1 VEDAMNK
8 EYMIQHLMREIE
20 SDFSFDL
27 RLGLID
33 RSKYNW
39 IIKEEK
45 EQLQKKNYTEIEMM
59 FLEAAA

>member
-1 VEDAMNK
+1 MNK
-8 EYMIQHLMREIE
+8 EYMIERLMREIE
-20 SDFSFDL
+20 SDFAFDL

>member
-1 VEDAMNK
+1 MNK
-8 EYMIQHLMREIE
+8 EYMIERLMREIE
-20 SDFSFDL
+20 TDFAFDL